1 MMYLEEGQ
9 SNFISEMSERQ
20 ISTTE
25 FFSNVLLDS
34 LERNF
39 GLKNAL
45 ILCFDTEGKFLS
57 WTSKRGTEIDS
68 EDHPYHDMA
77 EMDTFRQ
84 MIYREAV
91 RDDLTYF
98 NTDPRI
104 YRISDYITKEE
115 YDKNPVIRFL
125 EDNFCAHYCAS
136 MAFGIHAYIQIIFFK
151 SFSEGDFSDS
161 EMEHLKKIYG
171 YVAASYKNFKKHE
184 QAKIISNIQ
193 DEIISSGESAYLI
206 TDDFMHI
213 MSYNQRARQYL
224 TDILGSAVQD
234 QMDYE
239 KPCLWLPFLLEN
251 GSNTLNE
258 SRVETKVIKNMV
270 FKIYTYDQ
278 SYSHGII
285 DRYHWI
291 TISKQK
297 EETEASKKKSLPL
310 TQTEWKVAR
319 LLNDGLT
326 YQKIADEMMVSYH
339 TVKNHVQNI
348 FSKCGI
354 RNRYQL
360 YRIFSGEEEDGK

>member
-20 ISTTE
+20 ISTRE

-39 GLKNAL
+39 GLKNAF

-68 EDHPYHDMA
+68 ESHPYHNMA
-77 EMDTFRQ
+77 EKDKFRQ
-84 MIYREAV
+84 MIYKEAV
-91 RDDLTYF
+91 EDDLTYF
-98 NTDPRI
+98 NVEPRI
-104 YRISDYITKEE
+104 YRISDYISTDKYEE
-115 YDKNPVIRFL
+115 NPLVHFL
-125 EDNFCAHYCAS
+125 EENFHAHYSVS
-136 MAFGIHAYIQIIFFK
+136 MAFGINAYIQITFFK
-151 SFSEGDFSDS
+151 SVSEGDFSDY

-193 DEIISSGESAYLI
+193 DEIISSGENAYLI

-213 MSYNQRARQYL
+213 MSYNQRAEQYL
-224 TDILGSAVQD
+224 TDILGPSVRN

-251 GSNTLNE
+251 GSNTMNE
-258 SRVETKVIKNMV
+258 SHVQTKVIKNMV

-297 EETEASKKKSLPL
+297 AETNAAAKKKKLPL
-310 TQTEWKVAR
+310 TQTEWKVAG

-348 FSKCGI
+348 FFKCGI

-360 YRIFSGEEEDGK
+360 YKIFSDEEKDN

>member
-1 MMYLEEGQ
+1 MVYLEKGQ

-20 ISTTE
+20 ISARE
-25 FFSNVLLDS
+25 FFGNVLLDS

-45 ILCFDTEGKFLS
+45 ILCFNTEGKFLS
-57 WTSKRGTEIDS
+57 WTGKHGIEIDS
-68 EDHPYHDMA
+68 EKHPYHA
-77 EMDTFRQ
+77 LVKQDTFRQ
-84 MIYREAV
+84 MIYEEAV
-91 RDDLTYF
+91 ADGLTYF
-98 NTDPRI
+98 NVNPRI
-104 YRISDYITKEE
+104 YRISDYVSSEDYE
-115 YDKNPVIRFL
+115 KNPVVRFL
-125 EDNFCAHYCAS
+125 EEHFDAHYSVS
-136 MAFGIHAYIQIIFFK
+136 MAFGINAYIQIIFFK
-151 SFSEGDFSDS
+151 SLPEGDFSDN
-161 EMEHLKKIYG
+161 EMEDLKKIYG
-171 YVAASYKNFKKHE
+171 YVATAYKNFKKHE

-193 DEIISSGESAYLI
+193 DEIISSGENAYLI
-206 TDDFMHI
+206 TDDFMHV
-213 MSYNQRARQYL
+213 MSYNQRAEQYL
-224 TDILGSAVQD
+224 TDILGPSVREQIGYD
-234 QMDYE
+234 

-251 GSNTLNE
+251 GSNTMNE
-258 SRVETKVIKNMV
+258 NHVQMKVIKNLV

-297 EETEASKKKSLPL
+297 IETNEAAQKRKLPL
-310 TQTEWKVAR
+310 TQTEWKVAE

-326 YQKIADEMMVSYH
+326 YQSIADEMMISYH

-360 YRIFSGEEEDGK
+360 HKIFSDEA

>member
-1 MMYLEEGQ
+1 MMYLEKGQ

-20 ISTTE
+20 ISTRE

-39 GLKNAL
+39 GLKNAI
-45 ILCFDTEGKFLS
+45 ILCFDTKGKFLS

-68 EDHPYHDMA
+68 ERHPYHNMV
-77 EMDTFRQ
+77 EKDTFRQ
-84 MIYREAV
+84 MIFEEAV
-91 RDDLTYF
+91 QDDLTYF
-98 NTDPRI
+98 NVEPRI
-104 YRISDYITKEE
+104 YRISDYISDNE
-115 YDKNPVIRFL
+115 YECNPVIRFL
-125 EDNFCAHYCAS
+125 EENFHAHYSVS

-151 SFSEGDFSDS
+151 SVSEGDFSDD

-171 YVAASYKNFKKHE
+171 YVATSYKNFKKHE

-193 DEIISSGESAYLI
+193 DEIISSGENAYLI

-213 MSYNQRARQYL
+213 MSYNQRAEQYL
-224 TDILGSAVQD
+224 TDILGSSVKE

-251 GSNTLNE
+251 GSNNINE
-258 SRVETKVIKNMV
+258 NYVQTKVIKNLV

-278 SYSHGII
+278 SYSHGIV

-297 EETEASKKKSLPL
+297 AETDKIFVKKKLPL
-310 TQTEWKVAR
+310 TKTEWKVAE

-326 YQKIADEMMVSYH
+326 YQAIADEMMISYH

-348 FSKCGI
+348 FSKCDI

-360 YRIFSGEEEDGK
+360 HKIFSNEE